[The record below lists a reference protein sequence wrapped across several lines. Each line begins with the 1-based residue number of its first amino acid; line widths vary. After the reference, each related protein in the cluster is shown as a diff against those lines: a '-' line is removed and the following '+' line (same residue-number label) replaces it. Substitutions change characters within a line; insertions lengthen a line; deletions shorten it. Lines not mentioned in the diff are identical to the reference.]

1 MECLELVLD
10 KLNYSE
16 HVQSISNSLIK
27 YFGIFN
33 HIKYKV
39 NDKTARLLYFV
50 FVFSLLKYGLEIIGN
65 CSERNIDKY

>member
-1 MECLELVLD
+1 MKCLELVLD

-39 NDKTARLLYFV
+39 NDKTARLLYFHSY
-50 FVFSLLKYGLEIIGN
+50 SLY
-65 CSERNIDKY
+65 